1 MTSASAAIGKH
12 GVVPG
17 LLDRP
22 SFDVLLILSTVILA
36 MTAGTT
42 AWLVPALFMPIL
54 FADLWAFGYHH
65 VIATYTPLCFDRQS
79 RRDHQF
85 LLYVLPVLVLGAVLV
100 MVWLLGLWSVPT
112 LYLYWQWSTMRANPM
127 AWRRSIAAKG

>member
-42 AWLVPALFMPIL
+42 AWLVPALFMPSCSPIY
-54 FADLWAFGYHH
+54 GRS
-65 VIATYTPLCFDRQS
+65 AT
-79 RRDHQF
+79 
-85 LLYVLPVLVLGAVLV
+85 
-100 MVWLLGLWSVPT
+100 
-112 LYLYWQWSTMRANPM
+112 TM
-127 AWRRSIAAKG
+127 